1 VELGGPQ
8 NWKEVRGVSLR
19 TTEHSKGFEHLVM
32 NVGLLLQ
39 EGESLN
45 TEEED
50 LHYTFWVMKEGRHIS
65 YESKVVGD
73 YRNTLIPRLMAL
85 S

>member
-1 VELGGPQ
+1 MEGSP
-8 NWKEVRGVSLR
+8 RSLIVN
-19 TTEHSKGFEHLVM
+19 TEHSKGFEHLVM

-50 LHYTFWVMKEGRHIS
+50 LHYTFWMMKEGRHIS